1 MRLAQHDRREAKG
14 LRSQRLNRAVT
25 CLLRKEREEVEA
37 GAGESAPRGPMK
49 RNSTGGEASGPKR
62 ACGGFLGQACKSA
75 PLDQDMCQP
84 AVLDTSRTQP
94 QSSGDTQ
101 KLPGQPPRSTSSS
114 SDEEPEQMEQS
125 LVTARS
131 VFGAQR
137 RGRGRGARGRK
148 KARV

>member
-1 MRLAQHDRREAKG
+1 M
-14 LRSQRLNRAVT
+14 T
-25 CLLRKEREEVEA
+25 CLLRKEREEAEA
-37 GAGESAPRGPMK
+37 GTGESAPRGPMK
-49 RNSTGGEASGPKR
+49 RSPTGGEAPGPKR
-62 ACGGFLGQACKSA
+62 ARGGFLGQARMSA

-84 AVLDTSRTQP
+84 AVLDTPRTQP

-101 KLPGQPPRSTSSS
+101 KFPARPPRSSSS
-114 SDEEPEQMEQS
+114 SSEEEPEQVEQS

-137 RGRGRGARGRK
+137 RGRGRGRGRK